1 MLTNPKPMASRPVRR
16 DETPMIAPLPYLSN
30 HLPNIGEV
38 TTAHNPP
45 RLTAVDS
52 IPLDHPSSR
61 VIGSTNTESM
71 ATAIMVLVERLIAML
86 LPAITHP

>member
-1 MLTNPKPMASRPVRR
+1 MPVRS
-16 DETPMIAPLPYLSN
+16 EEMPIIAPLPYRSN
-30 HLPNIGEV
+30 HLPNMGDV

-52 IPLDHPSSR
+52 NPLDQPNSR

-71 ATAIMVLVERLIAML
+71 STAIIVLVERLIAML
-86 LPAITHP
+86 LPAITQP